1 MDRPWNPGWRGGP
14 VGRARRGT
22 GRAVR
27 APATAAAGTAGRCWT
42 WRWAAARR
50 RSARTAVGRV
60 VLGVF
65 GIGSRLETAVGGP
78 GIEVGHGVHDAAAE
92 LAKAWAAAEHALLF
106 QRARRQPQVLGGFV
120 VGEIALGLR
129 GSGTDVGGR
138 PQGRERKSAV

>member
-1 MDRPWNPGWRGGP
+1 MDRPSNPGCRAAP
-14 VGRARRGT
+14 CRRARRGT

-42 WRWAAARR
+42 WRWPAARR

-92 LAKAWAAAEHALLF
+92 LAKAWAAADHALLF
-106 QRARRQPQVLGGFV
+106 QRARRQPQ
-120 VGEIALGLR
+120 EIGRAHVR
-129 GSGTDVGGR
+129 TPGTNAHLVCR
-138 PQGRERKSAV
+138 LLLATKNQ